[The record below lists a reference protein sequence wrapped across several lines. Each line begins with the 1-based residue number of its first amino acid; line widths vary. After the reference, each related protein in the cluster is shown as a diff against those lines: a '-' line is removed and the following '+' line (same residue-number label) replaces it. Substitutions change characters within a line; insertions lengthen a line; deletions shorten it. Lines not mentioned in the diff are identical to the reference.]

1 MVSRDTL
8 RKHADLDYQRLHSMH
23 QAREEC
29 ALETP
34 RLQTP
39 ALPESAYKTSAVF
52 KTPLYDGARITVGE
66 YIFLEFRK
74 FVSHPSF
81 AKRTVSDNFR
91 DDRDFKLPK
100 PNYGPSSFATAKSMI
115 KEFLVPLETYH
126 VCPNDCIIFRGN
138 YKDLEELSNV
148 KRNVSSQ
155 GRSLRE
161 CSSTFHLHP
170 GLQGCT

>member
-1 MVSRDTL
+1 MGGDSHPVKMSARCKCMTYKCGGLMVSRDTL

-23 QAREEC
+23 RAREEC

-91 DDRDFKLPK
+91 DDRLQTTKTKLRAIFIC
-100 PNYGPSSFATAKSMI
+100 NGEI
-115 KEFLVPLETYH
+115 
-126 VCPNDCIIFRGN
+126 NDQGVFGSLGN
-138 YKDLEELSNV
+138 ISC
-148 KRNVSSQ
+148 VSQ
-155 GRSLRE
+155 
-161 CSSTFHLHP
+161 
-170 GLQGCT
+170 

>member
-1 MVSRDTL
+1 
-8 RKHADLDYQRLHSMH
+8 MH
-23 QAREEC
+23 QARKEC
-29 ALETP
+29 TLDTP
-34 RLQTP
+34 RLQIP

-52 KTPLYDGARITVGE
+52 NTPLYDGARITVGE

-81 AKRTVSDNFR
+81 AKKTVSDNFR

-100 PNYGPSSFATAKSMI
+100 PNYGPSSFATASFWFPWKHIMCVPMTASYSEAII
-115 KEFLVPLETYH
+115 KIWK
-126 VCPNDCIIFRGN
+126 NA
-138 YKDLEELSNV
+138 SNV